1 MCLYETRRQ
10 PQRYSLFN
18 FISFLP
24 RCTNRNMYDSACQCC
39 ILYTGANNNI
49 SVVVLHLC
57 FAGRESTEAQ
67 STKPNHPNTPEMC
80 FCCASRSSR
89 SPDWMRLMH
98 LCYLCHATWLLF
110 NSCFPSLRSLQAS
123 HALLSK
129 IAQNSTVHNK
139 DRRWGFKSNHKVV
152 KNFKVSVVR

>member
-24 RCTNRNMYDSACQCC
+24 RCTNRNMYDSAWQCC
-39 ILYTGANNNI
+39 ILYRLAQTTI
-49 SVVVLHLC
+49 YLLLFSIFVLP
-57 FAGRESTEAQ
+57 ADSRESTEAQ

-123 HALLSK
+123 RALLSK

-139 DRRWGFKSNHKVV
+139 DRRWWV
-152 KNFKVSVVR
+152 